1 MEQKRGRIIE
11 FLEYTIFAKFYNAD
25 HIMVSD
31 SRLHQIILE
40 TFENNF
46 RINSDEKSWGQ
57 NYIFKV
63 KPFKIGSSIM
73 RDVIIVHA

>member
-1 MEQKRGRIIE
+1 
-11 FLEYTIFAKFYNAD
+11 
-25 HIMVSD
+25 MVSD